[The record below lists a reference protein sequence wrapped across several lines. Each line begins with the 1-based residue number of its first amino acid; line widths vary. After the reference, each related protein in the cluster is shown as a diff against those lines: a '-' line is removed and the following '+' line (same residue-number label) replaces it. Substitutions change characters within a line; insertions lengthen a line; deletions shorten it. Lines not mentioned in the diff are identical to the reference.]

1 MPELPLINQKN
12 GSCPEGS
19 GPKSSSKILE
29 WMKHYRL
36 PLLMLFHL
44 GVFLFVF
51 WASLVVRFESWFPY
65 HTPQH
70 FWLGMPLAAGVQ
82 LGVFYFMKN
91 FHGWWRYVTFADL
104 VSTAQCAVIA
114 TLVIFAVD
122 YLLISDFQI
131 ARGAILI
138 NCAFTILTLS
148 ALRSLLRFCD
158 ERLPVNSLR
167 EKRRPALMLGSS
179 ADVAKLAHLVNSR
192 PALSCRVIGLVSQEK
207 VRATQYSDIS
217 VVGHM
222 GDLTA
227 LCKKHNVR
235 TVYVPAG
242 SLEAK
247 AMRGLID
254 ETREDNVQIHVVPEL
269 NRLLEG
275 GTRIP
280 VREVSVDD
288 LLRRPP
294 VKLDQ
299 DAIRDMVAGKTVLVT
314 GAGGSIGSELCRQL
328 MAFGPDRLVMLG
340 RGENRLYQINR
351 ELCRDFEG
359 STEIL
364 PVLASITDRRR
375 VAEIMSTH
383 RPVVVFHAAAHKH
396 VPLTENNV
404 GEAVVNNVLGTKVI
418 ADLADEYDV
427 QKFVMVSTDKAVNPT
442 SLMGC
447 TKQIAERYCLALGS
461 KSKTKYVVTRF
472 GNVLGSAGSVVPLFR
487 EQISRGGPITITD
500 PRMTR
505 FFMTIPEAA
514 QLVVQAGSM
523 GEGGEIFVL
532 EMGEPVLI
540 EDLAR
545 DMIRLGGLPANSIDI
560 VYTGIR
566 PGEKLY
572 EELYYGDEKSL
583 PTSHEK
589 ILTAYHREF
598 PHEETQSAVE
608 NLIGLAYKDES
619 AIRAYLNQLVPE
631 FGAIDANG
639 DAISDVIRPRR
650 RSHLSTTNR
659 KHAVSGDGSGD

>member
-1 MPELPLINQKN
+1 MSEFPRPNENGLASEVSESENPSPLF
-12 GSCPEGS
+12 
-19 GPKSSSKILE
+19 E
-29 WMKHYRL
+29 WVKRYRL
-36 PLLMLFHL
+36 PLLMVFHAA
-44 GVFLFVF
+44 VFSFVF
-51 WASLVVRFESWFPY
+51 WASLVVRFESWFPD
-65 HTPQH
+65 HEPRH
-70 FWLGMPLAAGVQ
+70 FWYGLPLAASVQ
-82 LGVFYFMKN
+82 LAVFYFTKN

-104 VSTAQCAVIA
+104 VSTAQSAVIA
-114 TLVIFAVD
+114 TLIIFAVD
-122 YLLISDFQI
+122 YLVISDFQI
-131 ARGAILI
+131 SRNTILI
-138 NCAFTILTLS
+138 DCAFTIVTLS
-148 ALRSLLRFCD
+148 VLRSLLRFWD
-158 ERLPVNSLR
+158 ERIPMSSVRN
-167 EKRRPALMLGSS
+167 KRRPALMLGSS
-179 ADVAKLAHLVNSR
+179 SDVAKLAHLVNSR
-192 PALSCRVIGLVSQEK
+192 PSLNCKVIGLVSQKKE
-207 VRATQYSDIS
+207 RSTRYSDIS
-217 VVGHM
+217 VIGHL
-222 GDLTA
+222 GELSN
-227 LCKKHNVR
+227 LCKKHSVK

-242 SLEAK
+242 SVEAK
-247 AMRGLID
+247 AMRELID
-254 ETREDNVQIHVVPEL
+254 RTQDDNIQIHVVPEL

-275 GTRIP
+275 GTSIP

-288 LLRRPP
+288 LLRRPA
-294 VKLDQ
+294 VDLDQ
-299 DAIRDMVAGKTVLVT
+299 EAIRDMVAGKTVLVT

-328 MAFGPDRLVMLG
+328 MAFEPDRLVMLG

-351 ELCRDFEG
+351 ELCRDFDG

-364 PVLASITDRRR
+364 PVLATITDKRRI
-375 VAEIMSTH
+375 AEIMSTH

-418 ADLADEYDV
+418 ADAADEFGV
-427 QKFVMVSTDKAVNPT
+427 KKFVMVSTDKAVNPT

-447 TKQIAERYCLALGS
+447 TKQVAERYCLALGS
-461 KSKTKYVVTRF
+461 RSSTKYVVTRF
-472 GNVLGSAGSVVPLFR
+472 GNVLGSAGSVVPLFK

-523 GEGGEIFVL
+523 GEGGEIYVL
-532 EMGEPVLI
+532 EMGQPVLI

-572 EELYYGDEKSL
+572 EELYYGDEQPL
-583 PTSHEK
+583 PTSHDK

-598 PHEETQSAVE
+598 PCDETVESVE

-639 DAISDVIRPRR
+639 DVVKDIIRPRR
-650 RSHLSTTNR
+650 RTSAAR
-659 KHAVSGDGSGD
+659 RAVAGEASGD

>member
-1 MPELPLINQKN
+1 MSEFPSPSEN
-12 GSCPEGS
+12 SS
-19 GPKSSSKILE
+19 GHTAPITPSPILE
-29 WMKHYRL
+29 WMRHHRL

-44 GVFLFVF
+44 AVFSIVF
-51 WASLVVRFESWFPY
+51 YGSLIVRFESWFPA
-65 HTPQH
+65 HAPNH
-70 FWLGMPLAAGVQ
+70 FWVGLPLVASIQ
-82 LGVFYFMKN
+82 LAVFYFTKN

-104 VSTAQCAVIA
+104 VSTAQSAVIA
-114 TLVIFAVD
+114 TLIIFAVD
-122 YLLISDFQI
+122 YLIISDFQI
-131 ARGAILI
+131 SRGAILI
-138 NCAFTILTLS
+138 DCAFTILVLS
-148 ALRSLLRFCD
+148 VLRSILRFYD
-158 ERLPVNSLR
+158 ERVPGRSQQG
-167 EKRRPALMLGSS
+167 KRRPALMLGSDAS
-179 ADVAKLAHLVNSR
+179 VAKLAHLVNSR
-192 PALSCRVIGLVSQEK
+192 PALNCKVIGLVSQEK
-207 VRATQYSDIS
+207 VRATRFSDIS

-222 GDLTA
+222 GELAA
-227 LCKKHNVR
+227 LCKKHSVR

-247 AMRGLID
+247 AMRELID
-254 ETREDNVQIHVVPEL
+254 KTREYNVQIHVVPEL

-294 VKLDQ
+294 VELDQ
-299 DAIRDMVAGKTVLVT
+299 AAIRDMVAGKTVLVT

-328 MAFGPDRLVMLG
+328 MSFGPDRLVMLG
-340 RGENRLYQINR
+340 RGENRLYQVNR

-364 PVLASITDRRR
+364 PVLANITDKRR
-375 VAEIMSTH
+375 VSEIMATH

-404 GEAVVNNVLGTKVI
+404 GEAVVNNVLGTKIV
-418 ADLADEYDV
+418 ADLADEYGV
-427 QKFVMVSTDKAVNPT
+427 EKFVMVSTDKAVNPT

-447 TKQIAERYCLALGS
+447 TKQIAERYCLALGA
-461 KSKTKYVVTRF
+461 KSSTKYVVTRF
-472 GNVLGSAGSVVPLFR
+472 GNVLGSAGSVVPLFK

-523 GEGGEIFVL
+523 GNGGEIYVL

-572 EELYYGDEKSL
+572 EELYYGDEQSMQ
-583 PTSHEK
+583 TSHDK

-598 PHEETQSAVE
+598 PHDETVTSVDQ
-608 NLIGLAYKDES
+608 LIGLAYKDES
-619 AIRAYLNQLVPE
+619 SIRMYLHQLVPE
-631 FGAIDANG
+631 FGAADENHE
-639 DAISDVIRPRR
+639 SPNVVWPNRRP
-650 RSHLSTTNR
+650 SKIQNNVPTT
-659 KHAVSGDGSGD
+659 D

>member
-1 MPELPLINQKN
+1 MSEFSPPDENS
-12 GSCPEGS
+12 SCPEVS
-19 GPKSSSKILE
+19 CPKSSSTFLE
-29 WMKHYRL
+29 WLKNYRL

-44 GVFLFVF
+44 AVFSFVY
-51 WASLVVRFESWFPY
+51 WASLVVRFESWFPA
-65 HTPQH
+65 HSPAH
-70 FWLGMPLAAGVQ
+70 FWLGMPLVASIQ
-82 LGVFYFMKN
+82 LAVFYFTKN
-91 FHGWWRYVTFADL
+91 FHGWWRYVTFADF
-104 VSTAQCAVIA
+104 VSTAQSAVIA

-122 YLLISDFQI
+122 YLIISDFQI
-131 ARGAILI
+131 SRGAILI
-138 NCAFTILTLS
+138 DCAFTILVL
-148 ALRSLLRFCD
+148 AVLRSLLRFWD
-158 ERLPVNSLR
+158 ERVPASSMR
-167 EKRRPALMLGSS
+167 EKRRPVLMLGSD
-179 ADVAKLAHLVNSR
+179 ADVAKLAHMVNSR
-192 PALSCRVIGLVSQEK
+192 PALNCKVIGLVSQEK
-207 VRATQYSDIS
+207 MRPTRYSDIS
-217 VVGHM
+217 VVGH
-222 GDLTA
+222 LAELSA
-227 LCKKHNVR
+227 LCKKHSVR

-247 AMRGLID
+247 AMRELID
-254 ETREDNVQIHVVPEL
+254 RTREGNVQIHVVPEL

-288 LLRRPP
+288 LLRRPA
-294 VKLDQ
+294 VDLDQ
-299 DAIRDMVAGKTVLVT
+299 EAIRDMVAGKTVLVT

-328 MAFGPDRLVMLG
+328 IAFGPDRLVMLG

-375 VAEIMSTH
+375 MAEIMATH

-396 VPLTENNV
+396 VPLTESNV
-404 GEAVVNNVLGTKVI
+404 GEAVINNVLGTKVI

-447 TKQIAERYCLALGS
+447 TKQIAERYCLALGA
-461 KSKTKYVVTRF
+461 KSSTKYVVTRF
-472 GNVLGSAGSVVPLFR
+472 GNVLGSAGSVVPLFK

-523 GEGGEIFVL
+523 GGGGEIYVL

-540 EDLAR
+540 EDLAK

-572 EELYYGDEKSL
+572 EELYYGDEQAM
-583 PTSHEK
+583 PTSHNK

-598 PHEETQSAVE
+598 PSDETIESVDQ
-608 NLIGLAYKDES
+608 LIGLAYKSEA
-619 AIRAYLNQLVPE
+619 AIRAFLTQLVPE
-631 FGAIDANG
+631 FGVIEANG
-639 DAISDVIRPRR
+639 DPVSEVVRPRR
-650 RSHLSTTNR
+650 RPSLDQNTGQSIFQDP
-659 KHAVSGDGSGD
+659 VID

>member
-1 MPELPLINQKN
+1 MPEFPSPSES
-12 GSCPEGS
+12 GSPPQVAGS
-19 GPKSSSKILE
+19 KSSSPFLE
-29 WMKHYRL
+29 WVKHYRL

-44 GVFLFVF
+44 GVFAFVF
-51 WASLVVRFESWFPY
+51 WASLVVRFESWFPN
-65 HTPQH
+65 HAPQH
-70 FWLGMPLAAGVQ
+70 FWLGMPLVASVQ
-82 LGVFYFMKN
+82 LAVFYFMKN
-91 FHGWWRYVTFADL
+91 FHGWWRYVTFVDL

-114 TLVIFAVD
+114 TLVIFAID
-122 YLLISDFQI
+122 YLAISDFQI
-131 ARGAILI
+131 SRGAILI
-138 NCAFTILTLS
+138 NCAFTILVLS
-148 ALRSLLRFCD
+148 VLRSLLRFWD
-158 ERLPVNSLR
+158 ERIPSRSLR

-192 PALSCRVIGLVSQEK
+192 PALSCKVIGLVSQEQ
-207 VRATQYSDIS
+207 VRETRYSDIS
-217 VVGHM
+217 VVGHV
-222 GDLTA
+222 GELPA
-227 LCKKHNVR
+227 LCKKHSVR

-247 AMRGLID
+247 AMRDLID
-254 ETREDNVQIHVVPEL
+254 KTREDNVQIHVVPEL
-269 NRLLEG
+269 NQLLEG

-280 VREVSVDD
+280 IREVSVDD
-288 LLRRPP
+288 LLRRPA
-294 VKLDQ
+294 VDLDQ
-299 DAIRDMVAGKTVLVT
+299 EAIRDMVAGKTVLVT

-328 MAFGPDRLVMLG
+328 MVFGPARLVMLG

-375 VAEIMSTH
+375 VAEIMATH

-396 VPLTENNV
+396 VPLTETNV
-404 GEAVVNNVLGTKVI
+404 GEAVVNNVLGTKVV
-418 ADLADEYDV
+418 ADLADEYGV

-472 GNVLGSAGSVVPLFR
+472 GNVLGSAGSVVPLFK

-532 EMGEPVLI
+532 EMGESVLI

-572 EELYYGDEKSL
+572 EELYYGDEQSL

-589 ILTAYHREF
+589 ILTAYHRNF
-598 PHEETQSAVE
+598 TYDDTKSAVE
-608 NLIGLAYKDES
+608 NLISLVYEDES
-619 AIRAYLNQLVPE
+619 VIRAYLNQLVPE
-631 FGAIDANG
+631 FGAIDAKG
-639 DAISDVIRPRR
+639 DFLEEVLRPH
-650 RSHLSTTNR
+650 RSMVPHKQL
-659 KHAVSGDGSGD
+659 VSGDTSGD

>member
-1 MPELPLINQKN
+1 MSENLPSSDVKSDS
-12 GSCPEGS
+12 GSS
-19 GPKSSSKILE
+19 GQENLSPVFE
-29 WMKHYRL
+29 WMRHHRL

-44 GVFLFVF
+44 AVFSVVF
-51 WASLVVRFESWFPY
+51 YGSLIVRFESWFPA
-65 HTPQH
+65 HAPNH
-70 FWLGMPLAAGVQ
+70 FWVGLPLVASIQ
-82 LGVFYFMKN
+82 LVVFYFTKN

-104 VSTAQCAVIA
+104 VSTAQSAVIA
-114 TLVIFAVD
+114 TLVIFSID

-131 ARGAILI
+131 SRGAILI
-138 NCAFTILTLS
+138 DCAFTILVLS
-148 ALRSLLRFCD
+148 VLRSVLRFWD
-158 ERLPVNSLR
+158 ERSPVSKQRLN
-167 EKRRPALMLGSS
+167 RRPALMLGST
-179 ADVAKLAHLVNSR
+179 AGVAKLAHLVNSR
-192 PALSCRVIGLVSQEK
+192 TSLNCKVIGLVSQEK
-207 VRATQYSDIS
+207 VRATRFSDIS
-217 VVGHM
+217 VVGHL
-222 GDLTA
+222 GELSD
-227 LCKKHNVR
+227 LCKKHSVR

-242 SLEAK
+242 SLEAR
-247 AMRGLID
+247 AMRELID
-254 ETREDNVQIHVVPEL
+254 RTQDDNVQIHVVPEL

-275 GTRIP
+275 GTQIP

-294 VKLDQ
+294 VELDQ
-299 DAIRDMVAGKTVLVT
+299 EAIRDMVAGKTVLVT

-328 MAFGPDRLVMLG
+328 MSFSPDRLVMLG

-364 PVLASITDRRR
+364 PVLASITDKRRMS
-375 VAEIMSTH
+375 EIMATH

-396 VPLTENNV
+396 VPLTESNV
-404 GEAVVNNVLGTKVI
+404 GEAVINNVLGTKVV
-418 ADLADEYDV
+418 ADLADEYGV
-427 QKFVMVSTDKAVNPT
+427 KKFVMVSTDKAVNPT

-447 TKQIAERYCLALGS
+447 TKQIAERYCLALGATS
-461 KSKTKYVVTRF
+461 ETKFVVTRF
-472 GNVLGSAGSVVPLFR
+472 GNVLGSAGSVVPLFK

-523 GEGGEIFVL
+523 GNGGEIYVL

-572 EELYYGDEKSL
+572 EELYYGDEQPL

-598 PHEETQSAVE
+598 PCEETRESVE
-608 NLIGLAYKDES
+608 QLVDLAYKDES
-619 AIRAYLNQLVPE
+619 TIRMYLRQLVPE
-631 FGAIDANG
+631 FGVADDTHSSA
-639 DAISDVIRPRR
+639 DVVWPHRRPAEIP
-650 RSHLSTTNR
+650 R
-659 KHAVSGDGSGD
+659 KAQATD

>member
-1 MPELPLINQKN
+1 MSEFPSPSEI
-12 GSCPEGS
+12 GS
-19 GPKSSSKILE
+19 GHSVPTPSPLFE
-29 WMKHYRL
+29 WMRHHRL

-44 GVFLFVF
+44 AVFSAVF
-51 WASLVVRFESWFPY
+51 YGSLIVRFESWFPS
-65 HTPQH
+65 HAPNH
-70 FWLGMPLAAGVQ
+70 FWVGLPLVASIQ
-82 LGVFYFMKN
+82 LAVFYFTKN

-104 VSTAQCAVIA
+104 VSTAQSAVIA
-114 TLVIFAVD
+114 TLIVFAVD
-122 YLLISDFQI
+122 YLIISDFQI
-131 ARGAILI
+131 SRGAILI
-138 NCAFTILTLS
+138 DCAFTILMLS
-148 ALRSLLRFCD
+148 VLRSLLRFCD
-158 ERLPVNSLR
+158 ERLPSR
-167 EKRRPALMLGSS
+167 AQRGKRKPALMLGSD

-192 PALSCRVIGLVSQEK
+192 PALNCKVIGLVSLEK
-207 VRATQYSDIS
+207 VRATRFSDIS
-217 VVGHM
+217 VVGHI
-222 GDLTA
+222 GELSA
-227 LCKKHNVR
+227 LCKKHSVR

-247 AMRGLID
+247 AMRELID
-254 ETREDNVQIHVVPEL
+254 RTREDNVQIHVVPEL

-280 VREVSVDD
+280 VRELSVDD

-294 VKLDQ
+294 VELDQ
-299 DAIRDMVAGKTVLVT
+299 AAIREMVAGKTVLVT

-328 MAFGPDRLVMLG
+328 MAFSPDRLVMLG
-340 RGENRLYQINR
+340 RGENRLYQVNR
-351 ELCRDFEG
+351 ELCRDYEG

-364 PVLASITDRRR
+364 PVLANITDKRR
-375 VAEIMSTH
+375 VSEIMATH

-404 GEAVVNNVLGTKVI
+404 GEAVVNNVLGTKII
-418 ADLADEYDV
+418 ADLADEFGV

-447 TKQIAERYCLALGS
+447 TKQIAERYCLALGA
-461 KSKTKYVVTRF
+461 KSSTKYVVTRF
-472 GNVLGSAGSVVPLFR
+472 GNVLGSAGSVVPLFK

-523 GEGGEIFVL
+523 GDGGEIYVL

-572 EELYYGDEKSL
+572 EELYYGDEESL

-598 PHEETQSAVE
+598 PHEETMESVDQ
-608 NLIGLAYKDES
+608 LIGLAYNSEP
-619 AIRAYLNQLVPE
+619 AIRAFLNQLVPE
-631 FGAIDANG
+631 FGVIEANG
-639 DAISDVIRPRR
+639 NFSSHIVRPRR
-650 RSHLSTTNR
+650 RSLVSDP
-659 KHAVSGDGSGD
+659 VSGDSTGE

>member
-1 MPELPLINQKN
+1 MSEFPSPSEN
-12 GSCPEGS
+12 GSQSDVS
-19 GPKSSSKILE
+19 GLKSTSPFLE
-29 WMKHYRL
+29 WVKSYRL

-51 WASLVVRFESWFPY
+51 WASLVVRFESWFPH

-70 FWLGMPLAAGVQ
+70 FWLGMPLVASVQ
-82 LGVFYFMKN
+82 LAVFYFMKN

-122 YLLISDFQI
+122 YLAISDFQI
-131 ARGAILI
+131 SRGCILI
-138 NCAFTILTLS
+138 NCAFTILVLS
-148 ALRSLLRFCD
+148 VLRSLLRFWD
-158 ERLPVNSLR
+158 ERIPSRSLR

-179 ADVAKLAHLVNSR
+179 SDVAKLAHLVNSR

-207 VRATQYSDIS
+207 VRETRFSDIS
-217 VVGHM
+217 VVGHL
-222 GDLTA
+222 GELSA
-227 LCKKHNVR
+227 LCKKHEVR

-247 AMRGLID
+247 AMRDLID
-254 ETREDNVQIHVVPEL
+254 KTREDNVQIHVVPEL

-299 DAIRDMVAGKTVLVT
+299 EAIQDMVAGKTVLVT

-359 STEIL
+359 ST
-364 PVLASITDRRR
+364 DRRR
-375 VAEIMSTH
+375 VAEIMATH

-418 ADLADEYDV
+418 ADLADEYGV
-427 QKFVMVSTDKAVNPT
+427 QKMVMVSTDKAVNPT

-447 TKQIAERYCLALGS
+447 TKQMAERYCLALGS

-472 GNVLGSAGSVVPLFR
+472 GNVLGSAGSVVPLFK

-572 EELYYGDEKSL
+572 EELYYGDEQSL

-598 PHEETQSAVE
+598 PYESTKSSVE
-608 NLIGLAYKDES
+608 NLIGLAYKEES

-631 FGAIDANG
+631 FGAIDSNG
-639 DAISDVIRPRR
+639 DALQDVVRPRR
-650 RSHLSTTNR
+650 RPSGSTQG
-659 KHAVSGDGSGD
+659 V

>member
-1 MPELPLINQKN
+1 MTEIPTPSENGLASAVAESENPSPL
-12 GSCPEGS
+12 
-19 GPKSSSKILE
+19 LE
-29 WMKHYRL
+29 WVKRYRL
-36 PLLMLFHL
+36 PLLMVFHAA
-44 GVFLFVF
+44 VFSFVF

-65 HTPQH
+65 HEPRH
-70 FWLGMPLAAGVQ
+70 FWYGLPLTASVQ
-82 LGVFYFMKN
+82 LAVFYFTKN

-104 VSTAQCAVIA
+104 VSTAQSAVIA
-114 TLVIFAVD
+114 TLIIFAVD
-122 YLLISDFQI
+122 YVVINNFQI
-131 ARGAILI
+131 SRNTILI
-138 NCAFTILTLS
+138 DCAFTIVTLS
-148 ALRSLLRFCD
+148 VLRSLLRFWD
-158 ERLPVNSLR
+158 ERIPMSSVRN
-167 EKRRPALMLGSS
+167 KRRPALMLGSS
-179 ADVAKLAHLVNSR
+179 SDVAKLAHLVNSR
-192 PALSCRVIGLVSQEK
+192 PSLNCKVIGLVSQQKE
-207 VRATQYSDIS
+207 RSIRYSDIS
-217 VVGHM
+217 VIGHL
-222 GDLTA
+222 GELSS
-227 LCKKHNVR
+227 LCKKHSVK

-242 SLEAK
+242 SVEAK
-247 AMRGLID
+247 AMRELID
-254 ETREDNVQIHVVPEL
+254 RTQDDNIQIHVVPEL

-275 GTRIP
+275 GTSIP

-288 LLRRPP
+288 LLRRPA
-294 VKLDQ
+294 VDLDQ
-299 DAIRDMVAGKTVLVT
+299 EAIRDMVAGKTVLVT

-364 PVLASITDRRR
+364 PVLATITDKRRI
-375 VAEIMSTH
+375 AEIMSVH

-404 GEAVVNNVLGTKVI
+404 GEAVVNNVLGTKII
-418 ADLADEYDV
+418 ADAADEFGV
-427 QKFVMVSTDKAVNPT
+427 KKFVMVSTDKAVNPT

-447 TKQIAERYCLALGS
+447 TKHIAERYCLAMGARS
-461 KSKTKYVVTRF
+461 STKYVVTRF
-472 GNVLGSAGSVVPLFR
+472 GNVLGSAGSVVPLFK

-523 GEGGEIFVL
+523 GDGGEIYVL
-532 EMGEPVLI
+532 EMGQPVLI

-572 EELYYGDEKSL
+572 EELYYGDEQPL
-583 PTSHEK
+583 PTSHDK

-598 PHEETQSAVE
+598 PHEETMDSVDK
-608 NLIGLAYKDES
+608 LIGLAYSEES
-619 AIRAYLNQLVPE
+619 AIRVFLRQLVPE
-631 FGAIDANG
+631 FGIADEKHG
-639 DAISDVIRPRR
+639 SVDVLWPRR
-650 RSHLSTTNR
+650 RSTEPRTNVQS
-659 KHAVSGDGSGD
+659 AD

>member
-1 MPELPLINQKN
+1 MSEFPSPSEN
-12 GSCPEGS
+12 GSAIAENALASDDAVPV
-19 GPKSSSKILE
+19 KSSLVLE
-29 WMKHYRL
+29 WMKRNRL

-44 GVFLFVF
+44 GIFSFVY
-51 WASLVVRFESWFPY
+51 WASLVVRFESWFPS
-65 HTPQH
+65 HSPRH
-70 FWLGMPLAAGVQ
+70 FWLGVPLVASIQ
-82 LGVFYFMKN
+82 LAVFYFTKN
-91 FHGWWRYVTFADL
+91 FHGWWRYVTFSDL
-104 VSTAQCAVIA
+104 VSTAQSAVIA
-114 TLVIFAVD
+114 TLIIFAVD
-122 YLLISDFQI
+122 YLAISNFQLS
-131 ARGAILI
+131 RGSILI
-138 NCAFTILTLS
+138 DCAFTILVL
-148 ALRSLLRFCD
+148 AVLRSVLRFCD
-158 ERLPVNSLR
+158 ERLPARS
-167 EKRRPALMLGSS
+167 EGSKRRPALMLGST

-192 PALSCRVIGLVSQEK
+192 PALNCKVIGLVSMEK
-207 VRATQYSDIS
+207 ERATRYSDIS
-217 VVGHM
+217 VVGHV
-222 GDLTA
+222 GELAA
-227 LCKKHNVR
+227 LCQKHSVR

-247 AMRGLID
+247 AMRELID
-254 ETREDNVQIHVVPEL
+254 RTRENNVQIHVVPEL

-294 VKLDQ
+294 VALDQ
-299 DAIRDMVAGKTVLVT
+299 ESIRDMVAGKTILVT

-364 PVLASITDRRR
+364 PVLANITDRRR
-375 VAEIMSTH
+375 VSEIMSTH

-404 GEAVVNNVLGTKVI
+404 GEAVVNNVLGTKVV

-427 QKFVMVSTDKAVNPT
+427 RKFVMVSTDKAVNPT

-447 TKQIAERYCLALGS
+447 TKQIAERYCLALGA
-461 KSKTKYVVTRF
+461 KSSTKYVVTRF
-472 GNVLGSAGSVVPLFR
+472 GNVLGSAGSVVPLFK

-523 GEGGEIFVL
+523 GNGGEIYVL

-540 EDLAR
+540 EDLAK

-572 EELYYGDEKSL
+572 EELYYGDEQSM

-598 PHEETQSAVE
+598 PSDETIKSVNQ
-608 NLIGLAYKDES
+608 LIDLAYKDES
-619 AIRAYLNQLVPE
+619 AIRTYLSQLVPE
-631 FGAIDANG
+631 FGMTAADGAVEENM
-639 DAISDVIRPRR
+639 VRPHR
-650 RSHLSTTNR
+650 RSSGSTVQE
-659 KHAVSGDGSGD
+659 A